1 MCYQGRK
8 NEDTFAKEA
17 TFLNDDAYIATGGD
31 DGNLFI
37 WETMT
42 GRMVFKRK
50 ADRYVVN
57 CVAPHPYVPIL
68 AT

>member
-1 MCYQGRK
+1 MRYEGRK
-8 NEDTFAKEA
+8 NVFSFAKEVA
-17 TFLNDDAYIATGGD
+17 FLYDDAYIATGAD
-31 DGNLFI
+31 DGDLFI

-42 GRMVFKRK
+42 GRMVLKRK

-57 CVAPHPYVPIL
+57 CVAPHPYAPIL